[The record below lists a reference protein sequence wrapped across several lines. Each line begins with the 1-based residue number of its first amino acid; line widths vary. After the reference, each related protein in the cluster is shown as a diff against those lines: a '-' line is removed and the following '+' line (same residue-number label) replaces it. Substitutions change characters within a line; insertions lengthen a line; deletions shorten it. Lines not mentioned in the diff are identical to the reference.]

1 MCMLCNVHFVTL
13 VFALVGIGTFLYKI
27 GGNLVC
33 LGLYFLCFLIGLGV
47 PVSRAFVYLS
57 LFWKTSQHETTTYH
71 KIVSCRINR

>member
-1 MCMLCNVHFVTL
+1 MLCNVHFVTL
-13 VFALVGIGTFLYKI
+13 VFALVKI

-57 LFWKTSQHETTTYH
+57 LFWKTSQHETTTNY

>member
-57 LFWKTSQHETTTYH
+57 LFWKTSQHETTTNLSLIH
-71 KIVSCRINR
+71 I

>member
-1 MCMLCNVHFVTL
+1 MLCNVHFITL

-57 LFWKTSQHETTTYH
+57 LFWKTSQHETTTNY

>member
-1 MCMLCNVHFVTL
+1 MLCNVHFVTL

-57 LFWKTSQHETTTYH
+57 FLENVAT
-71 KIVSCRINR
+71 